1 MGTDPNYTN
10 ERFPVNINQVLAL
23 AKQFDGDIPK
33 LIAILNDPAL
43 TQLSGLQHL
52 EPQREA
58 LVADLNFIKSV
69 VDALLILF
77 PAA

>member
-1 MGTDPNYTN
+1 M
-10 ERFPVNINQVLAL
+10 NINQVLTL
-23 AKQFDGDIPK
+23 AKQFDGNIPK
-33 LIAILNDPAL
+33 LIAILNDPTL
-43 TQLSGLQHL
+43 TQLAGLQHL

-69 VDALLILF
+69 VDVLLSLF